1 MNFIDYSSF
10 FNNSY
15 LTAVISKRDRNYA
28 IKSNRVK
35 FIESLKINSETII
48 FPQQVHSN
56 NVKIIDKVKFYKE
69 TDGLLSLSDS
79 LGIGILVADCV
90 PVFLYGIKS
99 NHCALIHSGWKGSAN
114 LITTNAIN
122 KLIDLGNFP
131 SEIKAVLGPSIGKCC
146 FEIGSDVAQYF
157 SKENLFS
164 EKGSKFK
171 LDLKNEIFSELIN
184 LGLAMKNIYLDTH
197 CTFCDKEKFFSY
209 RREGIDSGRMVAIM
223 KVKTL

>member
-157 SKENLFS
+157 SKENLSS

>member
-10 FNNSY
+10 FNNPY

-69 TDGLLSLSDS
+69 TDGLLSLSGN

-99 NHCALIHSGWKGSAN
+99 NHCALIHSGWRGSAN
-114 LITTNAIN
+114 LITTNGIN
-122 KLIDLGNFP
+122 KLIDLGNYP

>member
-122 KLIDLGNFP
+122 KVIDLGNFP

-157 SKENLFS
+157 SKENLSS

>member
-1 MNFIDYSSF
+1 MNFIDYSNF
-10 FNNSY
+10 FNNPY

-35 FIESLKINSETII
+35 FIESLKINSGTII

-56 NVKIIDKVKFYKE
+56 NIKIIDKVKFYKE
-69 TDGLLSLSDS
+69 TDGLLSLSDN

-99 NHCALIHSGWKGSAN
+99 NHCALIHSGWRGSAN

-122 KLIDLGNFP
+122 KLIDLGNYP

-146 FEIGSDVAQYF
+146 FDIGSDVAQYF

-171 LDLKNEIFSELIN
+171 FDLKNEIFSELIN
-184 LGLAMKNIYLDTH
+184 LGLAVKNIYLDTH

-209 RREGIDSGRMVAIM
+209 RREGVDSGRMVAIM

>member
-1 MNFIDYSSF
+1 LNFIDYSSF

-157 SKENLFS
+157 SKENLSS